1 MYTSVMNKS
10 LALNKRFVKS
20 LTATQLEDLMKEFDD
35 YEIERC
41 DSGFYNQETPQQYWH
56 SILKFFDKNK
66 RKSVNL
72 EDDKKEDLSK
82 VLFSYLYFLKKI

>member
-1 MYTSVMNKS
+1 MYSNVMDKS
-10 LALNKRFVKS
+10 LEANRRFVKNLS
-20 LTATQLEDLMKEFDD
+20 ATQIEDLMKEFDN

-56 SILKFFDKNK
+56 SLLKFVDKNK

-72 EDDKKEDLSK
+72 EDDKKEDLNK
-82 VLFSYLYFLKKI
+82 VLFSYL

>member
-1 MYTSVMNKS
+1 MYTSVMDKS
-10 LALNKRFVKS
+10 LELNRRFVKS
-20 LTATQLEDLMKEFDD
+20 LSATQIEDLMKEFDN

-56 SILKFFDKNK
+56 SLLKFVDKDK

-72 EDDKKEDLSK
+72 EDDKKEDLNK
-82 VLFSYLYFLKKI
+82 VLFSYL

>member
-10 LALNKRFVKS
+10 LASNKKFVKS
-20 LTATQLEDLMKEFDD
+20 LPASQIEGLMKEFDD

-41 DSGFYNQETPQQYWH
+41 DSGFYNHETQQRYWH
-56 SILKFFDKNK
+56 SLLQFVDKNK

-72 EDDKKEDLSK
+72 EDDKKEDLNK
-82 VLFSYLYFLKKI
+82 VLFYYL